1 MVHGRSNSTE
11 TLIQRTEAAADGRL
25 LLRPEKTADI
35 LDLSRA
41 KIFLMLASGELPSIK
56 IGRSRR
62 VPVDALKAWI
72 VDQMIEQAA

>member
-1 MVHGRSNSTE
+1 MVHGRSISTE

-72 VDQMIEQAA
+72 ADQMMEQAA